1 MRLSIKLKLS
11 VAFASVLGM
20 MGAAGY
26 YGILSLQSSNE
37 NMQTF
42 IDRPYAQT
50 KRIEDAAKNMH
61 SLGRNMNR
69 FLAITN
75 DAEIA
80 DLRSKID
87 QGVVEEIQALADY
100 KSGLGGETPAALE
113 VADSVIANLK
123 TWQVMIDK
131 IMDIAQ
137 VNSMTRANE
146 LYAREAVPLINEI
159 TGDFTD
165 TIGKI
170 DGNPSVSSE
179 LRSALIAVRFSLP
192 QMMYNLM
199 AALSEQDDARL
210 QVAKQSLDNQIA
222 AFDKAFASYVEKAK
236 TSPLSAAA
244 IEQSGNW
251 EHLKPVIQKIAAFGT
266 ANDAEH
272 ANALFMAEARPL
284 MYVIFGQLDKLIAEE
299 TTFAQTLAKNTET
312 EFTATRETMIVLVA
326 LALLMGVGAAIWLAR
341 SISGGLNLAKHHA
354 RKIGDGDISEKI
366 EVRHNDEIGDLLTTM
381 CQMRGKLNETI
392 VAIRE
397 SSAQVSSGSA
407 QSAAT
412 AEQLS
417 SGATEQAAASEQ
429 ASAAIE
435 QMSANVRQNADNAGT
450 TEKIAAQASV
460 NAEKSGAAVGA
471 SVVAMRTIAEK
482 ITVIQEIARQTDL
495 LALNAAIEAA
505 RAGSH
510 GKGFAVVASE
520 VRKLAERSQIAAQE
534 IGQLS
539 TQTLLTS
546 EEAGEMLDALVPDIR
561 RTAELVTEISAA
573 CREQSIG
580 IDQINQAIQQ
590 LDQVTQSNA
599 GAANEMAATASQLSA
614 EAGRL
619 EESAG
624 HFKLEAAA
632 AAKVAKADR
641 AANVAELRAK
651 VQAFGATY
659 AKPKTAPVS
668 HAPTASNA
676 PAAASNG
683 FDMTLDDTSDFERL
697 SA

>member
-1 MRLSIKLKLS
+1 MRLTIRSKMIA
-11 VAFASVLGM
+11 AFAGVLGM
-20 MGAAGY
+20 MGASGY
-26 YGILSLQSSNE
+26 YGVLSLQSSNE

-42 IDRPYAQT
+42 VSRPYVQT
-50 KRIEDAAKNMH
+50 KRAEDAARNMQ
-61 SLGRNMNR
+61 SLGRSINR
-69 FLAITN
+69 MLASRD
-75 DAEIA
+75 DAEMAEIRA
-80 DLRSKID
+80 QID
-87 QGVVEEIQALADY
+87 EGVVHGLKVMADY
-100 KSGLGGETPAALE
+100 RASLGAETPGAIQI
-113 VADSVIANLK
+113 ADSVITDMH
-123 TWQVMIDK
+123 TWQGMANTM
-131 IMDIAQ
+131 MDMMQ
-137 VNSMTRANE
+137 RNPTTRANE
-146 LYAREAVPLINEI
+146 LYAGDAVPLIDALA
-159 TGDFTD
+159 TDFSETLE
-165 TIGKI
+165 KI
-170 DGNPSVSSE
+170 DGGLSVPPD
-179 LRSALIAVRFSLP
+179 LRSSLVAARLSLP
-192 QMMYNLM
+192 QTMYRLLATIAETNETRLAVATQSFENSLKSLDLSITAYV
-199 AALSEQDDARL
+199 AAAKGTPIESAASAQAANWRRL
-210 QVAKQSLDNQIA
+210 Q
-222 AFDKAFASYVEKAK
+222 
-236 TSPLSAAA
+236 
-244 IEQSGNW
+244 
-251 EHLKPVIQKIAAFGT
+251 PVIEKIAAYGK
-266 ANDAEH
+266 ANEEAK
-272 ANALFMAEARPL
+272 ANAYNAAKARPFL
-284 MYVIFGQLDKLIAEE
+284 LGIDKQMDEMIASE
-299 TTFAQTLAKNTET
+299 TKFAQSLADGTQN
-312 EFTATRETMIVLVA
+312 EFTATRHTMIVLVA
-326 LALLMGVGAAIWLAR
+326 LALLMGVGAAIWIIR

-366 EVRHNDEIGDLLTTM
+366 EVKHDDEIGDLLTTM

-546 EEAGEMLDALVPDIR
+546 EEAGQMLDALVPDIR

-580 IDQINQAIQQ
+580 IDQINQAIGQ

-619 EESAG
+619 EDSAG
-624 HFKLEAAA
+624 TFKLEETAAA
-632 AAKVAKADR
+632 RIAKTGR
-641 AANVAELRAK
+641 TANVIELR
-651 VQAFGATY
+651 QAGQILGVGSA
-659 AKPKTAPVS
+659 APNE
-668 HAPTASNA
+668 APSRNA
-676 PAAASNG
+676 PFRSAGA
-683 FDMTLDDTSDFERL
+683 LDTTPDDRDDFHRL
-697 SA
+697 TA